1 MQYTEQA
8 LFDRLATL
16 EGEKLVLN
24 EDIKQLKKDFSYHK
38 KENLDGL
45 PKEAVSQVA
54 SAAKLQAQNDF
65 EEKRE
70 KAMAVFKKFEELSN
84 YNV

>member
-8 LFDRLATL
+8 LFDRLTTL
-16 EGEKLVLN
+16 FGEVIVLN
-24 EDIKQLKKDFSYHK
+24 EDIKQLKKDFTYHK

-45 PKEAVSQVA
+45 PKEAVA
-54 SAAKLQAQNDF
+54 LTAGAAKLQAQNDY

-70 KAMAVFKKFEELSN
+70 KAMAVFRKFEELSN
-84 YNV
+84 YSE